1 MNIAFLIM
9 QDESLYGEFD
19 LKCFSLILKKG
30 YRVNSPFVLKDWLD
44 EGNYPFST
52 TIQLLVSFFSCF
64 FKRITTIQIE
74 PFKMLPLCKEE
85 IAFRDALK
93 EDLLNREKKEN
104 DESKSAEPSKS
115 LRRMLEIVREGAE

>member
-30 YRVNSPFVLKDWLD
+30 YRVNSPFVLKDWFD

-52 TIQLLVSFFSCF
+52 TIQLLVYFFSCF
-64 FKRITTIQIE
+64 FKRITTIKIDQIIIL
-74 PFKMLPLCKEE
+74 PAPKNKDSMLIMAIIEQ
-85 IAFRDALK
+85 LK
-93 EDLLNREKKEN
+93 ELH
-104 DESKSAEPSKS
+104 
-115 LRRMLEIVREGAE
+115 